1 MLETIWL
8 NPERAAKI
16 FPNIGTTKF
25 NKYKDEFIKLWEA
38 GYYPRESYLSE
49 CKGIEIKAFVHY
61 LSWRDYFQDANLIKE
76 VELFKGVWQCN

>member
-25 NKYKDEFIKLWEA
+25 NKYKEEFIKLWEQD
-38 GYYPRESYLSE
+38 YYPRETYLRE
-49 CKGIEIKAFVHY
+49 CNGIEIKAFVHY
-61 LSWRDYFQDANLIKE
+61 LAWRDYFQDSNLINK
-76 VELFKGVWQCN
+76 VELFKGVWR